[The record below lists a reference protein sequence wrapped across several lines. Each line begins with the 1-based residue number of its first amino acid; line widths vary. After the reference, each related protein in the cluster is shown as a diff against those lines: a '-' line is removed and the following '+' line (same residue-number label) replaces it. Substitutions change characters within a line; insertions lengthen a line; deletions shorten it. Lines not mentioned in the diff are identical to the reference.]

1 VSAAVG
7 AARDALHALSEMS
20 PPEIVPGDIPLRER
34 KFARTKVALLA
45 AALRRLREGRRLE
58 AIPVKELCEE
68 VEVSEATF
76 FNYFPKKSDLI
87 LYSVQLWTIE
97 VVARTRDLRGLAAI
111 EEMFRITGEKLEP
124 NLNFMLELIAQQ
136 ASNDDPQEFPDV
148 SIAERIAAFP
158 DLPGAIEA
166 EVRRSIQQL
175 FRVHLSEAVADGEL
189 PPRSDVD
196 HAILCLV
203 TIFFGLPLVL
213 HCASVEAPVRPLWQR
228 QLQTLWAGL
237 RAG

>member
-7 AARDALHALSEMS
+7 AQLDALHAPPEMS
-20 PPEIVPGDIPLRER
+20 PPEIAPGDIPLRER

-45 AALRRLREGRRLE
+45 AALRRLSQGRRLE
-58 AIPVKELCEE
+58 SIPVKELCEE

-76 FNYFPKKSDLI
+76 FNYFPRKSDLI

-97 VVARTRDLRGLAAI
+97 AVARTRDLRGLSAI
-111 EEMFRITGEKLEP
+111 EEIFRMTGEKLEP

-136 ASNDDPQEFPDV
+136 AQNDDPQEFPDV
-148 SIAERIAAFP
+148 STAERLAAFP
-158 DLPGAIEA
+158 DLPGALDA
-166 EVRRSIQQL
+166 EVRRSVSQL
-175 FRVHLSEAVADGEL
+175 FRGHLTEAVDDGEL
-189 PPRSDVD
+189 PRTTDVE
-196 HAILCLV
+196 HGILCLA

-213 HCASVEAPVRPLWQR
+213 HCGSIEAPVRALWQR
-228 QLQTLWAGL
+228 QLHTLWAGL